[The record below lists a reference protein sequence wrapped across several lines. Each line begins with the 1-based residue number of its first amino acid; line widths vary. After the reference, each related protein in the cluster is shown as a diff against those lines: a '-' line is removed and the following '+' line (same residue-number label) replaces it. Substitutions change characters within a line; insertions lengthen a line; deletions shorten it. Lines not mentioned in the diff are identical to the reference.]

1 MRTNDIKYD
10 VINKQVFFL
19 SSTEIEATLD
29 VLLLHD
35 SVFLRTGDQRI
46 THAVVV
52 KAGNGRQ
59 IKEKCA
65 ATRVGLSVL
74 CLYFLGFVN

>member
-1 MRTNDIKYD
+1 MRNNNIKYNL
-10 VINKQVFFL
+10 INKQVFFL
-19 SSTEIEATLD
+19 LSIEIEATLD

-65 ATRVGLSVL
+65 ATRVVLSVL